1 MESDHIPRKT
11 KIALTAQLRALNP
24 FVLRQAMEIKLKKI
38 FDLCYKRALSR
49 QRPEPPLR

>member
-38 FDLCYKRALSR
+38 GSSLFQVGNLKSSL
-49 QRPEPPLR
+49 PLMR